1 MNNTI
6 KAYDD
11 INEEFKLYK
20 DEMEKKVK
28 ILENIVEVEF
38 YLNSIV
44 SKADFFKEVNNIII
58 SA

>member
-6 KAYDD
+6 KAYDY

-28 ILENIVEVEF
+28 ILENIV
-38 YLNSIV
+38 L
-44 SKADFFKEVNNIII
+44 
-58 SA
+58 